1 MKRVFALFIPLFF
14 LLTLVQSQ
22 TPVPMASQPGLTYT
36 ENFADIANWTNG
48 FAAGAGANRFSSVVV
63 NATGTIPDG
72 VRITTATS
80 TFSTGTAGG
89 VQRGTGNIVLLST
102 GATDNSSSTAIDFL
116 MDFTGTN
123 AGTLSFDWAAI
134 TNSTGDRKGSLRVY
148 YSTNGGTF
156 TELTTAQVLNF
167 TNNIVPQ
174 TTGSI
179 VNVALPAAF
188 NNTAT
193 ARLRFYYHNGSG
205 GTTGSRPKIS
215 IDNLTV
221 TATASASNTAVISSG
236 INAQEPATNGTF
248 TVTLNNPAPAPGV
261 TVNYNLTG
269 TATVG
274 TDYTDPQSGSI
285 TIPTGSTTGTVTLN
299 VVDDAIYEPTKT
311 IILTMTSANNG
322 FIASTTPASINL
334 LDNDVTAG
342 IVGNTYNLN
351 SCSNFLQQGFREYSV
366 TGAQLWSCSKFGRTY
381 TVDPSTDSALQM
393 NGFSGTALANEDWL
407 ISPPFNLVGTT
418 NPVLQFYSRTKF
430 AGNGLQLK
438 VSTNYI
444 TGTNPN
450 TATWTTINGNFPASN
465 TDVWILS
472 DNLDLSAFIGTN
484 VYIAWVYTSTTTA
497 AARWTIDDIKVAAGC
512 TPPTTQPTALNL
524 NSTLTSIS
532 GSFTASSPAADGY
545 LVIMSTSPTLT
556 VTPSNNTVYA
566 IDDVIGNG
574 TVINVNNS
582 TSFTVNNLN
591 PATTYYFTVY
601 AYGALQ
607 NCYQLVNPLTGN
619 IATQASPICIPPSVQ
634 ASNLT
639 ATNITGTSMDLNYT
653 RGNGDNILIVARAN
667 TAVNQNPITGISYAI
682 GATIGT
688 GNTVIYNGPAANFSY
703 TGLNQNI
710 TYYFAIYEFFNTDF
724 CYNNTP
730 LTGNFT
736 TICTNP
742 VNVSSLTANGGN
754 TQASIGWTNPTASCY
769 DEIIVVASNA
779 PITGQGSDYTG
790 TADAVYT
797 TPNQIVYKGTGTSVN
812 VTGLSNGTTYYFKIF
827 TRKGALYSSGVTIT
841 AAPFDPALGYQYLYG
856 NLHAHSSYS
865 DGNKEDLTKKP
876 RDDYRFAR
884 DANCMDFL
892 GISEHNHSGAGMNIS
907 NYPLGF
913 ADANLVNLELGAGGN
928 SMLTLWGMEWGVI
941 SGGGHVLTYGFN
953 DQLIG
958 WEAGNY
964 NIFCAKNDYASLF
977 NLING
982 QANAFATLAHP
993 NPTDFGNIANT
1004 YSASADNAVVGTA
1017 IESGP
1022 AFATNIDYSNFPF
1035 PLGDFEY
1042 YKTMLA
1048 KGYKLGPT
1056 MDGDNHYFTFGRQST
1071 NRLVVLANSKTRAD
1085 LVSAIKDMR
1094 FYASNDCNIKVDY
1107 KCNSNPMGS
1116 SLTLAGVPSI
1126 TINVTDPDVVD
1137 AVDSIYIYGA
1147 KVGDPAPLEPIKKY
1161 FNQSAIT
1168 FDVSD
1173 ALNIQPNNTTYYYF
1187 AMVKQVDGQRVVT
1200 APIWYTRADVSLPIT
1215 LLNFTATYQANKT
1228 VALQWTTAQE
1238 RNSKL
1243 FVIERSID
1251 GGSTFVAIGT
1261 VNAFGNTNSV
1271 TQYLHTDLSPVTGTN
1286 LYRLKQIDLDG
1297 KFEYSKIVAITINQ
1311 KANNYYSL
1319 YPTISN
1325 QFTTINATS
1334 SLQKNITISIFDE
1347 AGHLVKNLKSVISNN
1362 NPVKIS
1368 LTNLKSGIYFVKIN
1382 DNQTVN
1388 TQKLIVE

>member
-1 MKRVFALFIPLFF
+1 MK
-14 LLTLVQSQ
+14 
-22 TPVPMASQPGLTYT
+22 
-36 ENFADIANWTNG
+36 NIA
-48 FAAGAGANRFSSVVV
+48 
-63 NATGTIPDG
+63 
-72 VRITTATS
+72 
-80 TFSTGTAGG
+80 
-89 VQRGTGNIVLLST
+89 IVLLLSISFISTYGQVTNLHYWDFNTGAGTVANSKWLSPVAATSSITGTTLTHTFTKTEDFGGSTLDATGFTSTAGASFSVVDFINNNQSLILNAPTTNYENISFTYATRGTST
-102 GATDNSSSTAIDFL
+102 GFTTHTIDYTTD
-116 MDFTGTN
+116 GTN
-123 AGTLSFDWAAI
+123 Y
-134 TNSTGDRKGSLRVY
+134 TNSTTITGRNATTFSLQTINF
-148 YSTNGGTF
+148 STI
-156 TELTTAQVLNF
+156 TAANNNANF
-167 TNNIVPQ
+167 KIRITI
-174 TTGSI
+174 
-179 VNVALPAAF
+179 
-188 NNTAT
+188 
-193 ARLRFYYHNGSG
+193 SG
-205 GTTGSRPKIS
+205 GTNTAGNNRFDNFRITGTPIIS
-215 IDNLTV
+215 ANNV
-221 TATASASNTAVISSG
+221 TATAG
-236 INAQEPATNGTF
+236 NAIIEPATNGTF
-248 TVTLNNPAPAPGV
+248 TITLNNPAPAPGV
-261 TVNYNLTG
+261 TVNYTLSG
-269 TATVG
+269 TATAG
-274 TDYTDPQSGSI
+274 NDYTDPQMGSL
-285 TIPTGSTTGTVTLN
+285 TIPTGSTTGTVN
-299 VVDDAIYEPTKT
+299 IAVVDDAIFEPTET
-311 IILTMTSANNG
+311 VILTMTSASNG
-322 FIASTTPASINL
+322 FGISTTPATINL
-334 LDNDVTAG
+334 FDNDVTAG
-342 IVGNTYNLN
+342 IVGTTYNLN

-381 TVDPSTDSALQM
+381 TVDPSTDSAWQM
-393 NGFSGTALANEDWL
+393 NGFSGSALANEDWL
-407 ISPPFNLVGTT
+407 ISPPFNLIGTT

-430 AGNGLQLK
+430 AGNALQLK
-438 VSTNYI
+438 VSTNYV

-450 TATWTTINGNFPASN
+450 TATWTTINGNFPGSN

-472 DNLDLSAFIGTN
+472 DNIDLSAFIGTN
-484 VYIAWVYTSTTTA
+484 VYIAWVYTSTTAA

-512 TPPTTQPTALNL
+512 TPPTSQPTSLNL
-524 NSTLTSIS
+524 NSTITSIS
-532 GSFTASSPAADGY
+532 GSFTAAAPAADGY
-545 LVIMSTSPTLT
+545 LVIMSTSATLT

-582 TSFTVNNLN
+582 TFFTVNNLN

-607 NCYQLVNPLTGN
+607 NCYQLVNPLKGN
-619 IATQASPICIPPSVQ
+619 TATQPSPICTPPSVQ
-634 ASNLT
+634 TSNLT
-639 ATNITGTSMDLNYT
+639 AANITGTSMDLAYT
-653 RGNGDNILIVARAN
+653 RGNGDNILIVARPN
-667 TAVNQNPITGISYAI
+667 TAVNQNPITGISYAA

-688 GNTVIYNGPAANFSY
+688 GNIVIYNGPAAGFSY
-703 TGLNQNI
+703 TGLTPNT

-736 TICTNP
+736 TICSSP
-742 VNVSSLTANGGN
+742 INVSSLTATGGN
-754 TQASIGWTNPTASCY
+754 AQASVGWTNPSASCY

-790 TADAVYT
+790 AADAAYT
-797 TPNQIVYKGTGTSVN
+797 TPDQIVYKGTGTSVN
-812 VTGLSNGTTYYFKIF
+812 VTGLTNSTTYYFKIF

-841 AAPFDPALGYQYLYG
+841 AAPFDPAVGYQYLYG

-876 RDDYRFAR
+876 IDDYRFAR

-892 GISEHNHSGAGMNIS
+892 GISEHNHSGAGMNIA

-913 ADANLVNLELGAGGN
+913 ADANIVNLEPGSGGN
-928 SMLTLWGMEWGVI
+928 TMLTLWGMEWGVI

-964 NIFCAKNDYASLF
+964 NIFCAKNDYSSLF

-982 QANAFATLAHP
+982 QSNAFATLAHP
-993 NPTDFGNIANT
+993 NFTDFGNIAST

-1022 AFATNIDYSNFPF
+1022 AFATNTDYSNFPF
-1035 PLGDFEY
+1035 PLSDFEY

-1056 MDGDNHYFTFGRQST
+1056 MDADNHYFTFGRQST

-1085 LVSAIKDMR
+1085 LVSAIKEMR
-1094 FYASNDCNIKVDY
+1094 FYASNDCNVKVDF

-1126 TINVTDPDVVD
+1126 TVNVTDPESFDT
-1137 AVDSIYIYGA
+1137 VDSIYIVGA
-1147 KVGDPAPLEPIKKY
+1147 RVGGSSALDTIKRY
-1161 FNQSAIT
+1161 VNQSSIT
-1168 FDVSD
+1168 FDVND
-1173 ALNIQPNNTTYYYF
+1173 PLNIQPNNTTYYYF
-1187 AMVKQVDGQRVVT
+1187 VVIRQADGQKVVT
-1200 APIWYTRADVSLPIT
+1200 APIWYTRSDISLPVT

-1228 VALQWTTAQE
+1228 VALQWSTAQE

-1243 FVIERSID
+1243 FIIERSID
-1251 GGSTFVAIGT
+1251 GGSTFAAIGS

-1271 TQYLHTDLSPVTGTN
+1271 TQYQHTDLSPVTGTN

-1297 KFEYSKIVAITINQ
+1297 KFNYSKIVAITLNQ
-1311 KANNYYSL
+1311 KNNNYYSL
-1319 YPTISN
+1319 YPTIGHE
-1325 QFTTINATS
+1325 FTTINATTS
-1334 SLQKNITISIFDE
+1334 FQKNITISIFDE
-1347 AGHLVKNLKSVISNN
+1347 AGHLVKNLKSVISSN
-1362 NPVKIS
+1362 NPVKVS